1 LGGRIGPGSAARAGR
16 SAAGAIAPSLE
27 PSRGANQDVMEQ
39 WVGRFLAALLALFE
53 IKRGVEIRMRLAA
66 FARPFLQVMHQG
78 IEVALF
84 DVRIGRE
91 VMFGVEQT
99 GFSYRFIIAEQR
111 FHSFPC
117 VAGARNAV
125 GTGRS

>member
-1 LGGRIGPGSAARAGR
+1 
-16 SAAGAIAPSLE
+16 
-27 PSRGANQDVMEQ
+27 MEQ
-39 WVGRFLAALLALFE
+39 RVGGFLPALLALFE
-53 IKRGVEIRMRLAA
+53 IKRGIEIRMRVAA
-66 FARPFLQVMHQG
+66 FPRPFLQVMHQR
-78 IEVALF
+78 IDVALF

-117 VAGARNAV
+117 VAGAGNAV
-125 GTGRS
+125 GSGRP